1 MPQSTSGYIPA
12 ARRIGWW
19 YRQEKGEQFAMMKK
33 LLAVVLCWGLLFAV
47 APAAR
52 ALTVEPATDRTFDL
66 PCQAAILIDE
76 DSGTVLYEK
85 NADEQRPVA
94 SITKVMTLLLTFE
107 AMEEGRIRADDLVPV
122 SEHAYHMGG
131 SQI

>member
-1 MPQSTSGYIPA
+1 MPQSTSGHIPA
-12 ARRIGWW
+12 AGRIGWW

-33 LLAVVLCWGLLFAV
+33 LLAVVLCWGLLFAA

-76 DSGTVLYEK
+76 DSGTVL
-85 NADEQRPVA
+85 
-94 SITKVMTLLLTFE
+94 
-107 AMEEGRIRADDLVPV
+107 
-122 SEHAYHMGG
+122 
-131 SQI
+131 